1 MYVTYGRFLQ
11 KNFFLILCRLTRYI
25 PYNIKIDYKIYKALK
40 IKAIL
45 ILSTDIFSKPNGV
58 VEGKQLPP
66 EISLEWSDLKVSFR
80 IVNVDK
86 DFENCSDQKCHYEIF
101 PNLDSSAPS
110 ARNIAYMRRK
120 ANKEKNNGSTLSS
133 FLGYPASRVLP
144 PKVSMI
150 LASIVISM
158 GAKIS

>member
-1 MYVTYGRFLQ
+1 M
-11 KNFFLILCRLTRYI
+11 LIF
-25 PYNIKIDYKIYKALK
+25 
-40 IKAIL
+40 
-45 ILSTDIFSKPNGV
+45 STDIFSKPNGGI
-58 VEGKQLPP
+58 EGKQLPP

-86 DFENCSDQKCHYEIF
+86 DFENSSDQKCHYEIF

-150 LASIVISM
+150 LASIVILM
-158 GAKIS
+158 GAKI